1 MDIRAEY
8 SRWLERA
15 VDDSDL
21 IEELRGLDPDGGE
34 VSDWARDAFAW
45 AIEHIIITGADD
57 GTLAPRSTATRAQ
70 CAAILMRYAE
80 NV

>member
-21 IEELRGLDPDGGE
+21 IEELRGLDPTA
-34 VSDWARDAFAW
+34 ARSPTAF
-45 AIEHIIITGADD
+45 
-57 GTLAPRSTATRAQ
+57 TATWPSAP
-70 CAAILMRYAE
+70 AAARRPRRGTTG
-80 NV
+80 